1 MDTDGAEARKTKA
14 ESGKSA
20 VAEALAD
27 RAETK
32 KPGHQ
37 AHGGVRRIS
46 GLAPRASSLASAPL
60 PPDSGGPA
68 GRGISNRHCATDEY
82 AITNN

>member
-32 KPGHQ
+32 TGQPQRLKNGNLT
-37 AHGGVRRIS
+37 AKN
-46 GLAPRASSLASAPL
+46 AKSAER
-60 PPDSGGPA
+60 GRPA
-68 GRGISNRHCATDEY
+68 GADTGRNVPPTGD
-82 AITNN
+82 